1 MRQKLKRLLS
11 LVLAFS
17 MTMSLLSISAWATE
31 GAREDYDYIVTL
43 DNAQEE
49 TPVEGLAAELLAR
62 KGITDETGTWSSS
75 DDGVLTIDGA
85 WNAVAYRAGEVEVSY
100 TYEAPKA
107 PEAETPGED
116 LGVIPPE
123 TPGEDEDEG
132 KDDTTPGENEG
143 EDGTT
148 PGENEGEDGTTP
160 GENEGEDGT
169 TPGENEGE
177 DGTTPGENE
186 GEDDTAPGE
195 NEGEDGTTPGEN
207 EGEGD
212 TTPSENEGGENETT
226 PDEIVGDDA
235 NVTEASR
242 VYYTGPE
249 GGEVETIT
257 ETWTVLVQD
266 CEAVREIRALMH
278 EMLEKYG
285 DGVYGEGGSCQYSP
299 EDLETA
305 LTFFQE
311 KMAALEE
318 AGIGWPGWPD
328 VYGDDA
334 AVLAEMQEKLGYGV
348 SVQAKGSL
356 KYLQWQYRSPHRM
369 DGDMPGGSQTGN
381 APAMY
386 LLDSG
391 EFAYCA
397 EHEVSAEVGSS
408 YIPTPVPEKIA
419 GQLCA
424 ILMEGYNGG
433 YIGKYPN
440 LQKVAGPGLT
450 AAEALSATQA
460 AIWHFTDP
468 NNGPYY
474 YTGTRTANAE
484 NVVDPDTV
492 DADEWGKLQK
502 EYIQDVANRISAV
515 YKYLINLKPAKDE
528 APVKLSSITIE
539 QPEAHIVNGEVVYK
553 VEGTLKVENPYKG
566 IKVTVSIGDAAK
578 EITLTDKKNYSF
590 SFDGLTKSNGTVTA
604 KFSKDQD
611 TTQKQYIRTVQYL
624 DGSHNPKDSQNFIRL
639 IVTERD
645 LKPNEGSVSKTYN
658 IPTYDVTINKTGD
671 NWTPNTGSSPLAGA
685 KFAIDITKG
694 TKTIQNWKTEISD
707 ENGEVKFTGI
717 PKGFSYTIR
726 ETAAPELYKVNQTEI
741 TGTSKNPDKGLVDG
755 KFHNT
760 LDRGDLTITKTVA
773 GDTIDETTQWE
784 FTINLKL
791 PGGSSLP
798 GSYLYTITRANGS
811 IETGNISDGGKV
823 SLAHGDSVTIS
834 DIPAGA
840 QYSVTETGADGNGYV
855 TTSSDPSGEIKA
867 GSPSKAEFTNTRFN
881 GDLLVK
887 KVVAGNGGDENQEF
901 DFNITLAGTSASKK
915 VVAQKHDKDGKYVEG
930 ENTWT
935 FTGSLD
941 FTLKHG
947 EYLIIKDLPNGTIY
961 TVTEKNGNGN
971 GYTSTVE
978 VKTDK
983 DPGVEPV
990 MMFGLNNYDP
1000 ENYEGANT
1008 NDVSI
1013 TREKDD
1019 GDRWNI
1025 VTFTNTRELGSL
1037 EISKKIVGNTSSD
1050 EVNRLWEFEITLKDV
1065 DGNPLNSQWTGY
1077 EITSSDGQTTSG
1089 NLQLNTDGKGVI
1101 SLTHDQTL
1109 TFPKLPVKTQYA
1121 VKEVKADTDGYK
1133 TTKPTAE
1140 SGSVE
1145 NTDRIYLDYTN
1156 AWTKGALEVTK
1167 TMGGPAKADERI
1179 TFEIALDLSRADILK
1194 DTGTKVDVKD
1204 LANWISGDDQSENVT
1219 TQFDE
1224 TGEKWIVSITKD
1236 VKTDGETIIAELG
1249 NIPTG
1254 VTYTVTET
1262 TERLTEEGYEVVY
1275 DITGATGNV
1284 VDGKTTSGT
1293 ISSDGETDKIKA
1305 RDYRGEGTLVISKDV
1320 TGNAIEN
1327 AGEQFEFTIDL
1338 LVPKTATEDIIK
1350 ETVQIAFESKMYPNV
1365 SHELVPNG
1373 EIEEGEK
1380 AGWHKWT
1387 LTANLVD
1394 DAKLT
1399 VSGLPAATEYTVKEM
1414 KANANG
1420 YITTVTFS
1428 GTAQNVTINNADGT
1442 ASGTIAN
1449 SKPDDKTVVDSYLYT
1464 NMRNEGDLAILKLI
1478 DGDGAYD
1485 EDDFNF
1491 TLKLIS
1497 AYAYSKTETGGEA
1510 GAGFVDDDVDPM
1522 GVDTPLNN
1530 SQHWWNAGIIGHAAY
1545 SVIGMDG
1552 EPVKEGYLYDDFY
1565 DVSDGLFHFSL
1576 KGGQMLIVNGLPNET
1591 WYEVTEDNFNGNG
1604 YSSTVIDDPYGTEL
1618 FDDADVAV
1626 LPEAGITET
1635 GIGGYIPGIDTDNI
1649 DNVEGVTELDK
1660 ITSTVL
1666 FQNHRGA
1673 GKLSITKELRG
1684 SGADAGRSWT
1694 FDVVLRDANGE
1705 LLTKSEWTTNG
1716 EPNAIELDGQAV
1728 TLENGTVT
1736 FTMRG
1741 GETRTITGLP
1751 NGTTYTIT
1759 EREANQEGYDTYLG
1773 GGDGWTGVIDE
1784 AGEKTVFSVTVVN
1797 RRDPGTLTVRKTV
1810 AGNAGWRYRDR
1821 LFDFTVALEAA
1832 PGDTLPAFVE
1842 VEGSSDSP
1850 AVEAPAYTQ
1859 LEVVNGEVSFQ
1870 LTDGQSLT
1878 IKNLSKDTRYTVAEA
1893 PVTEYYFDGVTTEGD
1908 LEGVID
1914 PEETLGVHFINRF
1927 YEGPGGDDD
1936 DDDDDET
1943 TQTFE
1948 EPPEEYYPELP
1959 DPNEP
1964 DSPDTVTI
1972 LEDDV
1977 PTTYV
1982 KVPDPENEEEFVY
1995 IPEDDV
2001 PLFGFEIPETGDSG
2015 RTVLWAALSAVSLTG
2030 IVVLSLPSRKKE
2042 EEE

>member
-123 TPGEDEDEG
+123 TPGEDEG
-132 KDDTTPGENEG
+132 KDD
-143 EDGTT
+143 
-148 PGENEGEDGTTP
+148 
-160 GENEGEDGT
+160 T

-195 NEGEDGTTPGEN
+195 NEGEDDTTPGENEGEDDTAPGENEGEGDTPPSENEGEDGTTPGEN
-207 EGEGD
+207 EGEDG
-212 TTPSENEGGENETT
+212 TTPGENEGGENETT

-257 ETWTVLVQD
+257 ETITVTWKVLVQD
-266 CEAVREIRALMH
+266 GEAVREIRALMR

-299 EDLETA
+299 EELEAA
-305 LTFFQE
+305 LTFFHE

-334 AVLAEMQEKLGYGV
+334 AVLAEMLEKLGYGV
-348 SVQAKGSL
+348 QILDSL
-356 KYLQWQYRSPHRM
+356 RYERIYYRSPYRM
-369 DGDMPGGSQTGN
+369 DKDYNGPAIYKLNNGD
-381 APAMY
+381 
-386 LLDSG
+386 L
-391 EFAYCA
+391 AYCA
-397 EHEVSAEVGSS
+397 DHSAAANVGSS
-408 YIPTPVPEKIA
+408 YEKK
-419 GQLCA
+419 
-424 ILMEGYNGG
+424 EGYTGKAADQIRGILKYGYRGG
-433 YIGKYPN
+433 PIENYPA
-440 LQKVAGPGLT
+440 LVARGLSG
-450 AAEALSATQA
+450 AEALSATQA
-460 AIWHFTDP
+460 AIWHAVD
-468 NNGPYY
+468 GKSYG
-474 YTGTRTANAE
+474 YTKRLDAGDDKWNIE
-484 NVVDPDTV
+484 NKKDVDPH
-492 DADEWGKLQK
+492 E
-502 EYIQDVANRISAV
+502 NRPGAEGRINAL
-515 YKYLINLKPAKDE
+515 YNELITK
-528 APVKLSSITIE
+528 T
-539 QPEAHIVNGEVVYK
+539 QPEVKKI
-553 VEGTLKVENPYKG
+553 TLKNPK
-566 IKVTVSIGDAAK
+566 
-578 EITLTDKKNYSF
+578 TDK
-590 SFDGLTKSNGTVTA
+590 VTA
-604 KFSKDQD
+604 KIKNGQICYDVEVAFEVTNPIQGLVVCVSCGNTSKNITLSNKNTKYTATLTNLESPSGTIDISYS
-611 TTQKQYIRTVQYL
+611 KKNPSVEINSL
-624 DGSHNPKDSQNFIRL
+624 DYYKGSDSQDFVRL
-639 IVTERD
+639 VTWDEE
-645 LKPNEGSVSKTYN
+645 LPSSGVLITKYN
-658 IPTYDVTINKTGD
+658 VPTYDVTINKTGD
-671 NWTPNTGSSPLAGA
+671 NWTPDNTTRPLAGA
-685 KFAIDITKG
+685 EFSMTVSKDGESINNWRSG
-694 TKTIQNWKTEISD
+694 KTNDDGKLT
-707 ENGEVKFTGI
+707 FTGI
-717 PKGFSYTIR
+717 PVGFSYSIK
-726 ETAAPELYKVNQTEI
+726 ETAAPELYHLSTVPLTGSSTKTHDVNNSLE
-741 TGTSKNPDKGLVDG
+741 
-755 KFHNT
+755 
-760 LDRGDLTITKTVA
+760 RGDLTITKTVA
-773 GDTIDETTQWE
+773 GDTIDKTTQWE

-791 PGGSSLP
+791 PGGGALP
-798 GSYLYTITRANGS
+798 GSYHYTITRANGS
-811 IETGNISDGGKV
+811 TETGNISDGGKV
-823 SLAHGDSVTIS
+823 SLAHDDKVTIS

-840 QYSVTETGADGNGYV
+840 QYSVTEAGADENGYV
-855 TTSSDPSGEIKA
+855 TTSSGESGEIEA
-867 GSPSKAEFTNTRFN
+867 GKTPTAKFTNTRFN

-1077 EITSSDGQTTSG
+1077 EVNGESKSPLVLDENGMGSV
-1089 NLQLNTDGKGVI
+1089 QLA
-1101 SLTHDQTL
+1101 HDQTL
-1109 TFPKLPVKTQYA
+1109 TFPALPVKTQYA

-1236 VKTDGETIIAELG
+1236 VKTDGEEVIATLG

-1464 NMRNEGDLAILKLI
+1464 NMRNQGDLAILKLI

-1522 GVDTPLNN
+1522 GVDTLNN
-1530 SQHWWNAGIIGHAAY
+1530 SQHWWNAGIIGQAAY

-1552 EPVKEGYLYDDFY
+1552 EPVKEGSLYDDFY

-1604 YSSTVIDDPYGTEL
+1604 YSSTVIDDPYGMEP
-1618 FDDADVAV
+1618 FDEADGVV

-1635 GIGGYIPGIDTDNI
+1635 GIGGYIPGIDI
-1649 DNVEGVTELDK
+1649 DGKDGVTELDK

-1666 FQNHRGA
+1666 FQNHRGT
-1673 GKLSITKELRG
+1673 GELSITKELRG

-1832 PGDTLPAFVE
+1832 PGDTLPVFVE

-1943 TQTFE
+1943 TRTFE

>member
-132 KDDTTPGENEG
+132 KDD
-143 EDGTT
+143 TT

-707 ENGEVKFTGI
+707 GNGEVKFTGI
-717 PKGFSYTIR
+717 PNGFSYTIR
-726 ETAAPELYKVNQTEI
+726 ETAAPELYHLSTVPLTGSSTKTHDVNNSLE
-741 TGTSKNPDKGLVDG
+741 
-755 KFHNT
+755 
-760 LDRGDLTITKTVA
+760 RGDLTITKTVA
-773 GDTIDETTQWE
+773 GDTIDKTTQWE

-791 PGGSSLP
+791 PGGGALP
-798 GSYLYTITRANGS
+798 GSYHYTITRANGS
-811 IETGNISDGGKV
+811 TETGNISDGGKV
-823 SLAHGDSVTIS
+823 SLAHDDKVTIS

-840 QYSVTETGADGNGYV
+840 QYSVTEAGADENGYS
-855 TTSSDPSGEIKA
+855 TTFSGASGTITTTGTTA
-867 GSPSKAEFTNTRFN
+867 AFTNTRFN
-881 GDLLVK
+881 GDLLIK
-887 KVVAGNGGDENQEF
+887 KVVEGTGGDKNQEF
-901 DFNITLAGTSASKK
+901 AFKVELIGPDKNPLENVRYEKHSADG
-915 VVAQKHDKDGKYVEG
+915 VVIKG
-930 ENTWT
+930 EEN
-935 FTGSLD
+935 SPIE

-947 EYLIIKDLPNGTIY
+947 EYVAFYDLPNGTSGPDSTTY
-961 TVTEKNGNGN
+961 TVTELNANGN
-971 GYTSTVE
+971 GYHAKAE
-978 VKTDK
+978 VTGTQAV
-983 DPGVEPV
+983 DPGVS
-990 MMFGLNNYDP
+990 LNNIRKSRAVLKEDVEYKDT
-1000 ENYEGANT
+1000 NYTVQGA
-1008 NDVSI
+1008 DVSI
-1013 TREKDD
+1013 SRPNEDT
-1019 GDRWNI
+1019 GRWNI

-1037 EISKKIVGNTSSD
+1037 AISKTVDG
-1050 EVNRLWEFEITLKDV
+1050 EVTNEAARPWTFNVKLEDV
-1065 DGNPLNSQWTGY
+1065 DGHALDSQWLEYKVGEAVSTLTLDPITHTGTLTLKHDETAKFEKLPYGTKY
-1077 EITSSDGQTTSG
+1077 EIS
-1089 NLQLNTDGKGVI
+1089 
-1101 SLTHDQTL
+1101 
-1109 TFPKLPVKTQYA
+1109 
-1121 VKEVKADTDGYK
+1121 EVEVDASGYK
-1133 TTKPTAE
+1133 TTLDQNGGTNGSGVIGNAKPDETGGTKDHTLA
-1140 SGSVE
+1140 
-1145 NTDRIYLDYTN
+1145 YTN

-1167 TMGGPAKADERI
+1167 TIGGPAAADERV
-1179 TFEIALDLSRADILK
+1179 TFEIILDLDKADLLQ
-1194 DTGTKVDVKD
+1194 DSDSKVSFDD
-1204 LANWISGDDQSENVT
+1204 LAAWITGDDGEGVTSAKLEENGKYVITVAKEVT
-1219 TQFDE
+1219 T
-1224 TGEKWIVSITKD
+1224 GEEEV
-1236 VKTDGETIIAELG
+1236 IAKLD

-1254 VTYTVTET
+1254 VTYSVTET
-1262 TERLTEEGYEVVY
+1262 TERLTEEGYEVIYTKTVNGG
-1275 DITGATGNV
+1275 DKENGN
-1284 VDGKTTSGT
+1284 TGT
-1293 ISSDGETDKIKA
+1293 ITDGAADTVA
-1305 RDYRGEGTLVISKDV
+1305 VQDYRGTGSLVISKAV
-1320 TGNAIEN
+1320 AGNAVEN
-1327 AGEQFEFTIDL
+1327 AGEKFEFTIEL
-1338 LVPKTATEDIIK
+1338 TVPKTVSETYMRETVKAEIVKTKYPGTSVTLAKGEDI
-1350 ETVQIAFESKMYPNV
+1350 T
-1365 SHELVPNG
+1365 
-1373 EIEEGEK
+1373 EGEK
-1380 AGWHKWT
+1380 TGWHKWT
-1387 LTANLVD
+1387 LTAYLVD
-1394 DAKLT
+1394 GAELT
-1399 VSGLPAATEYTVKEM
+1399 VSGLPAATEYSVKEM

-1420 YITTVTFS
+1420 YITTVTFHGAS
-1428 GTAQNVTINNADGT
+1428 QQVNINNTDGT
-1442 ASGTIAN
+1442 ASGAIAN
-1449 SKPDDKTVVDSYLYT
+1449 SKPDDDAVVDSYLYT
-1464 NMRNEGDLAILKLI
+1464 NMRNQGDLAILKLI

-1522 GVDTPLNN
+1522 GVDTLNN
-1530 SQHWWNAGIIGHAAY
+1530 SQHWWNAGIIGQAAY
-1545 SVIGMDG
+1545 SVIDMDG
-1552 EPVKEGYLYDDFY
+1552 KAVKEGSLYDDFY

-1604 YSSTVIDDPYGTEL
+1604 YSSTVIDDPYGMEP
-1618 FDDADVAV
+1618 FDEADGVV
-1626 LPEAGITET
+1626 LPGAGITET
-1635 GIGGYIPGIDTDNI
+1635 GIGGYIPGIDI
-1649 DNVEGVTELDK
+1649 DDDEGVTELDK

-1684 SGADAGRSWT
+1684 DGADAGRSWT

>member
-123 TPGEDEDEG
+123 TPGEDEG
-132 KDDTTPGENEG
+132 KDD
-143 EDGTT
+143 
-148 PGENEGEDGTTP
+148 
-160 GENEGEDGT
+160 
-169 TPGENEGE
+169 
-177 DGTTPGENE
+177 TTPGENE

-195 NEGEDGTTPGEN
+195 NEGEGDTPPSENEGEDGTTPGEN
-207 EGEGD
+207 EGEDD

-226 PDEIVGDDA
+226 PDEIVDDGT

-257 ETWTVLVQD
+257 ETITETWTVLVQD
-266 CEAVREIRALMH
+266 CDAIREIRALMH

-299 EDLETA
+299 EELEAA
-305 LTFFQE
+305 LTFFHE

-356 KYLQWQYRSPHRM
+356 KYLRWQYRSPHRM
-369 DGDMPGGSQTGN
+369 DTSGKIGN

-386 LLDSG
+386 YLDDGSY
-391 EFAYCA
+391 AYCA
-397 EHEVSAEVGSS
+397 QFDDSAIENS
-408 YIPTPVPEKIA
+408 
-419 GQLCA
+419 
-424 ILMEGYNGG
+424 GYNVTPFPNNVNAARIRGILRYGYTGG
-433 YIGKYPN
+433 PISDDRYKELRKAAGGN
-440 LQKVAGPGLT
+440 LTG
-450 AAEALSATQA
+450 AEALSATQA
-460 AIWHFTDP
+460 AIWQV
-468 NNGPYY
+468 
-474 YTGTRTANAE
+474 TGTTE
-484 NVVDPDTV
+484 NVTFGYRHTYNAATTATENGV
-492 DADEWGKLQK
+492 
-502 EYIQDVANRISAV
+502 
-515 YKYLINLKPAKDE
+515 
-528 APVKLSSITIE
+528 
-539 QPEAHIVNGEVVYK
+539 IVNTVRNTTDVNPT
-553 VEGTLKVENPYKG
+553 EGGHTTAHKDSKVENRITAVMNYLLKQTAEEVRTPVSLD
-566 IKVTVSIGDAAK
+566 KVTQTKIEAKISGTEVIYDLEVKFKVKNPVDGIEVDVKTQGKTKMVS
-578 EITLTDKKNYSF
+578 LKKTENTYTVKF
-590 SFDGLTKSNGTVTA
+590 EGLTAPNGTVEVGF
-604 KFSKDQD
+604 KKNQNQD
-611 TTQKQYIRTVQYL
+611 GWYIDYL
-624 DGSHNPKDSQNFIRL
+624 NGGNSQNMVRY
-639 IVTERD
+639 VTWTEN
-645 LKPNEGSVSKTYN
+645 LGESKTISKKYACE
-658 IPTYDVTINKTGD
+658 TYDVTINKTGD
-671 NWTPNTGSSPLAGA
+671 DWTPDSKPIQLAGA
-685 KFAIDITKG
+685 KFAIDIKKG
-694 TKTIQNWKTEISD
+694 DDTISNWKTVTSN

-887 KVVAGNGGDENQEF
+887 KVVAGNGGDGNQEF

-1008 NDVSI
+1008 SDVSI

-1604 YSSTVIDDPYGTEL
+1604 YSSTVIDDPCGMEP
-1618 FDDADVAV
+1618 FDEADGVV

-1684 SGADAGRSWT
+1684 DGADAGRSWT

-1705 LLTKSEWTTNG
+1705 LLTKSEWTTND

-1773 GGDGWTGVIDE
+1773 GGDSWTGVIDE

-1810 AGNAGWRYRDR
+1810 TGNAGWRYRDR

-1927 YEGPGGDDD
+1927 YEGPDGDDD

>member
-132 KDDTTPGENEG
+132 KDD
-143 EDGTT
+143 TT

>member
-160 GENEGEDGT
+160 GENEGEDDT
-169 TPGENEGE
+169 APGENEGE
-177 DGTTPGENE
+177 G
-186 GEDDTAPGE
+186 DTAPGE
-195 NEGEDGTTPGEN
+195 NEGED
-207 EGEGD
+207 D

-257 ETWTVLVQD
+257 ETITETWTVLVQD
-266 CEAVREIRALMH
+266 GEAVREIRALMH

-685 KFAIDITKG
+685 KFAIDIKKG
-694 TKTIQNWKTEISD
+694 DDTISNWKTVTSN

-915 VVAQKHDKDGKYVEG
+915 VVAQKHDKDGRYVEG

-1167 TMGGPAKADERI
+1167 TIGGPAAADERV
-1179 TFEIALDLSRADILK
+1179 TFEIILDLDKADLLQ
-1194 DTGTKVDVKD
+1194 DSDSKVSFDD
-1204 LANWISGDDQSENVT
+1204 LAAWITGDDGEGVTSAKLEENGKYVITVANEVT
-1219 TQFDE
+1219 T
-1224 TGEKWIVSITKD
+1224 GEEEV
-1236 VKTDGETIIAELG
+1236 IAKLD

-1254 VTYTVTET
+1254 VTYSVTET
-1262 TERLTEEGYEVVY
+1262 TERLTEEGYEVIYTKTVNGG
-1275 DITGATGNV
+1275 DKENGN
-1284 VDGKTTSGT
+1284 TGT
-1293 ISSDGETDKIKA
+1293 ITDGAADTVA
-1305 RDYRGEGTLVISKDV
+1305 VQDYRGTGSLVIRKAV
-1320 TGNAIEN
+1320 CGNA
-1327 AGEQFEFTIDL
+1327 F
-1338 LVPKTATEDIIK
+1338 
-1350 ETVQIAFESKMYPNV
+1350 
-1365 SHELVPNG
+1365 
-1373 EIEEGEK
+1373 
-1380 AGWHKWT
+1380 
-1387 LTANLVD
+1387 
-1394 DAKLT
+1394 
-1399 VSGLPAATEYTVKEM
+1399 
-1414 KANANG
+1414 
-1420 YITTVTFS
+1420 
-1428 GTAQNVTINNADGT
+1428 
-1442 ASGTIAN
+1442 
-1449 SKPDDKTVVDSYLYT
+1449 
-1464 NMRNEGDLAILKLI
+1464 
-1478 DGDGAYD
+1478 
-1485 EDDFNF
+1485 
-1491 TLKLIS
+1491 
-1497 AYAYSKTETGGEA
+1497 
-1510 GAGFVDDDVDPM
+1510 
-1522 GVDTPLNN
+1522 
-1530 SQHWWNAGIIGHAAY
+1530 
-1545 SVIGMDG
+1545 
-1552 EPVKEGYLYDDFY
+1552 
-1565 DVSDGLFHFSL
+1565 
-1576 KGGQMLIVNGLPNET
+1576 
-1591 WYEVTEDNFNGNG
+1591 
-1604 YSSTVIDDPYGTEL
+1604 
-1618 FDDADVAV
+1618 
-1626 LPEAGITET
+1626 
-1635 GIGGYIPGIDTDNI
+1635 
-1649 DNVEGVTELDK
+1649 
-1660 ITSTVL
+1660 
-1666 FQNHRGA
+1666 
-1673 GKLSITKELRG
+1673 
-1684 SGADAGRSWT
+1684 
-1694 FDVVLRDANGE
+1694 
-1705 LLTKSEWTTNG
+1705 
-1716 EPNAIELDGQAV
+1716 
-1728 TLENGTVT
+1728 
-1736 FTMRG
+1736 
-1741 GETRTITGLP
+1741 
-1751 NGTTYTIT
+1751 
-1759 EREANQEGYDTYLG
+1759 
-1773 GGDGWTGVIDE
+1773 
-1784 AGEKTVFSVTVVN
+1784 
-1797 RRDPGTLTVRKTV
+1797 
-1810 AGNAGWRYRDR
+1810 
-1821 LFDFTVALEAA
+1821 
-1832 PGDTLPAFVE
+1832 
-1842 VEGSSDSP
+1842 
-1850 AVEAPAYTQ
+1850 
-1859 LEVVNGEVSFQ
+1859 
-1870 LTDGQSLT
+1870 
-1878 IKNLSKDTRYTVAEA
+1878 
-1893 PVTEYYFDGVTTEGD
+1893 
-1908 LEGVID
+1908 
-1914 PEETLGVHFINRF
+1914 
-1927 YEGPGGDDD
+1927 
-1936 DDDDDET
+1936 
-1943 TQTFE
+1943 
-1948 EPPEEYYPELP
+1948 
-1959 DPNEP
+1959 
-1964 DSPDTVTI
+1964 
-1972 LEDDV
+1972 
-1977 PTTYV
+1977 
-1982 KVPDPENEEEFVY
+1982 
-1995 IPEDDV
+1995 
-2001 PLFGFEIPETGDSG
+2001 
-2015 RTVLWAALSAVSLTG
+2015 
-2030 IVVLSLPSRKKE
+2030 
-2042 EEE
+2042 